1 MHHAV
6 SLVAILHQEK
16 QWAGALHLHKVIPP
30 ASGKCTA
37 GSPPQPDNVGQS
49 LPASHRGAWW
59 EHTNATEAVA
69 PSNTHKQLVN
79 IKAAQTCATHWQGTH
94 PENWNYYRG
103 WGQDTGALL
112 QNEHGQPDGGH
123 PPLSLYALLTL
134 IASPPFLSPFPPLST
149 WPWPASLPLS
159 TFSLSPCL
167 STIKL

>member
-1 MHHAV
+1 MHRAV

-37 GSPPQPDNVGQS
+37 GSPPQPDNAGQT
-49 LPASHRGAWW
+49 LPASHRGARW

-123 PPLSLYALLTL
+123 PPLSL
-134 IASPPFLSPFPPLST
+134 
-149 WPWPASLPLS
+149 
-159 TFSLSPCL
+159 SLSHTHTQRHALIFFKEKCIWSYLPGL
-167 STIKL
+167 H